1 LNIIDIQIG
10 PGDYS
15 VALKQPSLSPGFY
28 ESSCG
33 LFSLQGLVEPIHMMS
48 EKAQSGEIIQKGI
61 METCSEQASSS
72 DILPMKIHGSEGTA
86 RGGGEVHIDAT
97 GHFNRKFRNVL
108 FKLNADSISK
118 PETDRINIEIL
129 EDSWMHLSFQY
140 REQGFNQIK
149 VTVIDT
155 LMLG

>member
-1 LNIIDIQIG
+1 
-10 PGDYS
+10 
-15 VALKQPSLSPGFY
+15 
-28 ESSCG
+28 
-33 LFSLQGLVEPIHMMS
+33 
-48 EKAQSGEIIQKGI
+48 
-61 METCSEQASSS
+61 
-72 DILPMKIHGSEGTA
+72 MKIHGSEGTA